1 MKIYYDTRKP
11 KLYELQTKAF
21 FTPLMTFLQARPNCT
36 LRELNQHFPEKGFV
50 KYLESCIEVGWI
62 ERADR
67 RYQLNLP
74 VYTQENQ
81 QQVGKKAA
89 VQELFQDLLQLSQ
102 EELAAFL
109 QPFVTCQPE
118 IAYLVADDVA
128 LGRLQAAGLSGDL
141 QAFSLVTKPDASDLA
156 GYFVANRHLEEPV
169 IYSQLAQLIGD
180 VDEEYYFQQVQWILS
195 RVGKG
200 KAPKANIFYESLL
213 RTGVLTKENQLT
225 IPYLRNLS
233 ETTELKTK
241 MMKLN
246 HFEISVLLGF
256 LCENRFKGL
265 FRWFY
270 KEKTILANKRENN

>member
-11 KLYELQTKAF
+11 KQYELQAKAF

-36 LRELNQHFPEKGFV
+36 LRELNQQFPEKGFV

-62 ERADR
+62 DRANR

-74 VYTQENQ
+74 VYTQEDQ

-89 VQELFQDLLQLSQ
+89 VQELLQELLRLSQ

-118 IAYLVADDVA
+118 TAYLLAEDVTM
-128 LGRLQAAGLSGDL
+128 GRLQIAGLSGDL

-169 IYSQLAQLIGD
+169 LYSQLAQLIGD

-200 KAPKANIFYESLL
+200 KTPKASIFYESLL
-213 RTGVLTKENQLT
+213 LTGILTKENQLT

-233 ETTELKTK
+233 ENAELKTK
-241 MMKLN
+241 IMKLN
-246 HFEISVLLGF
+246 HFEISVLLGI

-265 FRWFY
+265 FQWFY
-270 KEKTILANKRENN
+270 KEKNILVNKRENN